1 MNSRLTLIIVK
12 MKRTKKIGIV
22 NIVQLICFN
31 HSIEMSIIKT
41 GYLSDGDY
49 TFIQSD
55 FKRMYSY
62 LKIDKENFN

>member
-1 MNSRLTLIIVK
+1 MNSRLMLIIVK

-41 GYLSDGDY
+41 GNLSDGDY
-49 TFIQSD
+49 TFYTIR
-55 FKRMYSY
+55 F
-62 LKIDKENFN
+62 